1 MDPSTICLQTLGLC
15 KSYNNQPVVDNLSVE
30 IREGEIFGLLGPN
43 GAGKTTSIRMITGLL
58 QPDSGEVMINGKRA
72 TGNDNRLNVG
82 LCPQELVLWNNLTC
96 REQLIF
102 MAAMY
107 DVDGRTARIRADELL
122 ERMHLSEKRQSLAKT
137 LSGGMQR
144 RLNILMALMHD
155 PAIIILDEPEAGLD
169 PQSRVLVREFILSLS
184 NIRTVVFTTHNMDEA
199 DRICDRIAII
209 DSGKLMV
216 TGSPDTLKKTIGKGD
231 VLEISFSGNAP
242 EVSEISSLAGEVK
255 IVDSVIYFRSLAVI
269 DKLPVILEKLK
280 SLDIKVRGI
289 QLREN
294 TLEDVFIS
302 LTGKKLRE

>member
-1 MDPSTICLQTLGLC
+1 M
-15 KSYNNQPVVDNLSVE
+15 VVDNLSVE

-102 MAAMY
+102 IAAMY
-107 DVDGRTARIRADELL
+107 NVRGHVAHHRADELL
-122 ERMHLSEKRQSLAKT
+122 ERMHLTEKRNRLART

-155 PAIIILDEPEAGLD
+155 PGIIILDEPEAGLD

-184 NIRTVVFTTHNMDEA
+184 KIKTVVFTTHNMDEA
-199 DRICDRIAII
+199 ERVCDRIAII
-209 DSGKLMV
+209 DSGKLLV
-216 TGSPDTLKKTIGKGD
+216 TGSPDNLKKTIGKGD
-231 VLEISFSGNAP
+231 VLEIMFSGNAP
-242 EVSEISSLAGEVK
+242 ATSELAELSDEVK
-255 IVDSVIYFRSLAVI
+255 IIDSVMYFKSLAVI
-269 DKLPVILEKLK
+269 DKLPSIIEGLK
-280 SLDIKVRGI
+280 SKDIKIKGI
-289 QLREN
+289 NLREN

-302 LTGKKLRE
+302 LTGKKLRD

>member
-1 MDPSTICLQTLGLC
+1 M
-15 KSYNNQPVVDNLSVE
+15 VVDNLSVE

-102 MAAMY
+102 IAAMY
-107 DVDGRTARIRADELL
+107 KVRGQVAHHRADELL
-122 ERMHLSEKRQSLAKT
+122 ERMHLTEKRNRLART

-155 PAIIILDEPEAGLD
+155 PGIIILDEPEAGLD

-184 NIRTVVFTTHNMDEA
+184 KIKTVVFTTHNMDEA
-199 DRICDRIAII
+199 ERVCDRIAII
-209 DSGKLMV
+209 DSGKLLV
-216 TGSPDTLKKTIGKGD
+216 TGSPDNLKKTIGKGD
-231 VLEISFSGNAP
+231 VLEIMFSGNAP
-242 EVSEISSLAGEVK
+242 ATSELAELSDEVK
-255 IVDSVIYFRSLAVI
+255 IIDSVMYFKSLAVI
-269 DKLPVILEKLK
+269 DKLPSIIEGLK
-280 SLDIKVRGI
+280 SKDIKIKGI
-289 QLREN
+289 NLREN

-302 LTGKKLRE
+302 LTGKKLRD

>member
-1 MDPSTICLQTLGLC
+1 MDPFNVCLQTRKLC
-15 KSYNNQPVVDNLSVE
+15 KSYNNQLVVDNLSVE

-58 QPDSGEVMINGKRA
+58 QPDSGEVMISGKRA

-102 MAAMY
+102 IAAMY
-107 DVDGRTARIRADELL
+107 NVRGQVAHQRADELL
-122 ERMHLSEKRQSLAKT
+122 EKMHLTEKRNRLART

-155 PAIIILDEPEAGLD
+155 PGIIILDEPEAGLD

-184 NIRTVVFTTHNMDEA
+184 KIKTVVFTTHNMDEA
-199 DRICDRIAII
+199 ERVCDRIAII
-209 DSGKLMV
+209 DSGKLLV
-216 TGSPDTLKKTIGKGD
+216 TGSPDNLKKTIGKGD
-231 VLEISFSGNAP
+231 VLEIMFSGNAP
-242 EVSEISSLAGEVK
+242 ATSELAELSDEVK
-255 IVDSVIYFRSLAVI
+255 IIDSVMYFKSLAVI
-269 DKLPVILEKLK
+269 DKLPSIIEGLK
-280 SLDIKVRGI
+280 SKDIKIKGI
-289 QLREN
+289 NLREN

-302 LTGKKLRE
+302 LTGKKLRD